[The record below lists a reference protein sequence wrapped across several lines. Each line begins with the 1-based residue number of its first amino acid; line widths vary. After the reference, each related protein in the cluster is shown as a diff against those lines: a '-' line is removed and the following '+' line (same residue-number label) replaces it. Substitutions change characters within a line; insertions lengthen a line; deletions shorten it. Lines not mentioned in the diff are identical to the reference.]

1 MKHNKLSSSLRLKTF
16 IEKLPVSR
24 LWGSIKAKLMIG
36 LLIPILVFLI
46 YGIISYKKSE
56 DAIIS
61 NYEASASDTIS
72 AINKYMDIG
81 LNLAE
86 KSTMEITFDINFM
99 DFFKLKYQDAINSV
113 KSHLDVQ
120 VPNQPIVI
128 KCLYRSS
135 QSGRGRKRFCSS
147 G

>member
-72 AINKYMDIG
+72 AINKYMGIG

-99 DFFKLKYQDAINSV
+99 DFFKLKYQEAINSV